1 MRRHRIVR
9 SDGPVFSAQGAPASE
24 CGQPLLNIKLFV
36 FMSAFKS
43 KDFWSGI
50 LFVLTGIFFIVF
62 AQEHE
67 LGSASRMGPAYF
79 PTLLAGI
86 MSFLGAFIALRA
98 VLTKKRTEDDAVEPF
113 RWRILVLVLGS
124 VFIFTM
130 LLAWCGL
137 MISLAAMVAV
147 AALADPASRVKET
160 VILIAVLDLLAYV
173 IFVYGIG
180 LIVPVWPSL
189 AGPGL

>member
-1 MRRHRIVR
+1 
-9 SDGPVFSAQGAPASE
+9 
-24 CGQPLLNIKLFV
+24 
-36 FMSAFKS
+36 
-43 KDFWSGI
+43 
-50 LFVLTGIFFIVF
+50 
-62 AQEHE
+62 
-67 LGSASRMGPAYF
+67 
-79 PTLLAGI
+79 
-86 MSFLGAFIALRA
+86 
-98 VLTKKRTEDDAVEPF
+98 
-113 RWRILVLVLGS
+113 
-124 VFIFTM
+124 M